1 MDRRHKVEL
10 FEVVRRG
17 YAVGETIQG
26 LSKKHGVHRR
36 MVRQAIGNAIPPER
50 KAVVR
55 KASRLGAVKEL
66 IDRMLAL
73 DLQAP
78 RKQRH
83 TAHRIWMRLRKE
95 HPDHPVGEATV
106 RRYVQQR
113 KRELGF
119 SGREVFVPQS
129 YELGQ
134 EAQVDWFE
142 GTAILGGEVHK
153 LQFFAMRSMGSGDAF
168 HRAYPHATQ
177 QALLEAPEHAFNYF
191 GGVFKTLRYD
201 NMTSVVKKIL
211 RGYQRVETDRIIAF
225 RSHWGYQ
232 SEYCNPAS
240 GNEKGGVEGEL
251 GWFRRN
257 WLVPVPEASALDA
270 LNQHILEACLENRS
284 RTIIGRCMTV
294 GQASELEHEHLSPLA
309 EEGFPIREL
318 LYPLLVDSK
327 GRVKVKTNWYSTPLW
342 PGLRVTA
349 VVGPLT
355 IEIMYDNKVTGRH
368 TRCYGRGHEILDLE
382 HYLDVRERKPGAM
395 KGSTPLQQWRQAGRW
410 PACLDAIWRELEQRH
425 GKGKG
430 TREMIALVR
439 AGSTDGW
446 DKLIVAVEEALRLGI
461 SDSAAVLHLLRMPDP
476 EQRRRHAVALA
487 EELLQFERPMPV
499 MDNYDLLL
507 ATPKGAIQGRTRRKP
522 WNMPVC
528 FSTAKRS
535 GCQPW
540 VPTSCRLQNRQ

>member
-1 MDRRHKVEL
+1 MEL
-10 FEVVRRG
+10 FEVIRRE
-17 YAVGETIQG
+17 YAAGETIQG

-36 MVRQAIGNAIPPER
+36 MVRQAIASAIPPER
-50 KAVVR
+50 KPVVR
-55 KASRLGAVKEL
+55 EARRLDPVKEY
-66 IDRMLAL
+66 INQMLES

-95 HPDHPVGEATV
+95 HPNHPIGEPTV
-106 RRYVQQR
+106 RRYVRER
-113 KRELGF
+113 KQELGL

-142 GTAILGGEVHK
+142 GTAKLGGELCE

-177 QALLEAPEHAFNYF
+177 QALLEAHQHAFDYF

-201 NMTSVVKKIL
+201 NMKSVVRKIL
-211 RGYQRVETDRIIAF
+211 RGYQRVETDRMIAF

-257 WLVPVPEASALDA
+257 WLVPVPEASDLAA
-270 LNQHILEACLENRS
+270 LNQQILAACLENRS
-284 RTIIGRCMTV
+284 HTIVGRGMTI
-294 GQASELEHEHLSPLA
+294 GQASEQEREHLLPLA
-309 EEGFPIREL
+309 EEGFPIQEL

-342 PGLRVTA
+342 PGLRVMA
-349 VVGPLT
+349 RVGPLAV
-355 IEIMYDNKVTGRH
+355 EIVRDGEVVARH
-368 TRCYGRGHEILDLE
+368 TRCYGRGHQILDLE
-382 HYLDVRERKPGAM
+382 HYLDVLEKKPGAM
-395 KGSTPLQQWRQAGRW
+395 AGSTPLQQWRQAGRW
-410 PACLDAIWRELEQRH
+410 PACLDTIWRQLEQRH
-425 GKGKG
+425 GRSKG
-430 TREMIALVR
+430 TREMISLVR
-439 AGSTDGW
+439 AGSIDGW
-446 DKLIVAVEEALRLGI
+446 DKLVAAVEEALRLGI
-461 SDSAAVLHLLRMPDP
+461 SDSAAVLHLLHMPDP
-476 EQRRRHAVALA
+476 EQRRQYAVALA

-507 ATPKGAIQGRTRRKP
+507 TKITGAIQ
-522 WNMPVC
+522 
-528 FSTAKRS
+528 
-535 GCQPW
+535 
-540 VPTSCRLQNRQ
+540 

>member
-1 MDRRHKVEL
+1 MDRRLKVEL
-10 FEVVRRG
+10 FEVIRRG
-17 YAVGETIQG
+17 YSAGETIQG

-36 MVRQAIGNAIPPER
+36 MVRQALESAIPPER
-50 KAVVR
+50 KAVIR
-55 KASRLGAVKEL
+55 EAPRLGPVKEL
-66 IDRMLAL
+66 IDRMLAV

-83 TAHRIWMRLRKE
+83 TAHRIWMRLCRE
-95 HPDHPVGEATV
+95 HPDYPVGEATV
-106 RRYVQQR
+106 RRYVRQR
-113 KRELGF
+113 KRELGL

-142 GTAILGGEVHK
+142 GMALLGGEVRK

-177 QALLEAPEHAFNYF
+177 QALLEAHEHAFHYF

-211 RGYQRVETDRIIAF
+211 RGYQRVETERIIAF

-257 WLVPVPEASALDA
+257 WLVPVPEASALDT
-270 LNQHILEACLENRS
+270 LNEHILDACLESRS
-284 RTIIGRCMTV
+284 RTIVGRCMSV
-294 GQASELEHEHLSPLA
+294 GQASELEREHLSPLA
-309 EEGFPIREL
+309 DEGFPIHES

-342 PGLRVTA
+342 PGLCVSA
-349 VVGPLT
+349 VVGPLSV
-355 IEIMYDNKVTGRH
+355 EIMHDNKVTARH
-368 TRCYGRGHEILDLE
+368 PRCYGRGHEILDLE
-382 HYLDVRERKPGAM
+382 HYLDVLERKPGAM
-395 KGSTPLQQWRQAGRW
+395 KGSTPLEQWRRAGRW
-410 PACLDAIWRELEQRH
+410 PVCLDAIWRQLEQRH

-439 AGSTDGW
+439 AGSADGW

-461 SDSAAVLHLLRMPDP
+461 SDSAAVMHLLRMPDP
-476 EQRRRHAVALA
+476 EQRRQHAVALA

-507 ATPKGAIQGRTRRKP
+507 ANTSGAIH
-522 WNMPVC
+522 
-528 FSTAKRS
+528 
-535 GCQPW
+535 
-540 VPTSCRLQNRQ
+540 